1 MRGSVAF
8 SPLFFSSSV
17 WVVDGIALAPAD
29 DGPLEFLHHSQPI
42 PAGPTDSYTLSPR
55 RIPALRAAALL
66 APLLLAACGSTPT
79 GDGRFP
85 SWLSPHRIDIQQ
97 GNVVT
102 QEQVDRVKPG
112 MSRLQVRDALGTPL
126 LTDAF
131 HADRWDYIF
140 TLRQS
145 GKELQR
151 RNVVLLFDGDVLK
164 SIEAPELPTEREF
177 IDSISRSG
185 RVVAAA
191 QLELTPEQLKALPIP
206 AKTAPAPPID
216 TVTPPPPR
224 NYPPL
229 EQ

>member
-1 MRGSVAF
+1 M
-8 SPLFFSSSV
+8 
-17 WVVDGIALAPAD
+17 IA
-29 DGPLEFLHHSQPI
+29 
-42 PAGPTDSYTLSPR
+42 SPR
-55 RIPALRAAALL
+55 WWPAAPETIPLQRLRAVRSAAAVLACLL
-66 APLLLAACGSTPT
+66 VTGCSSWPSSGDAVLGFFTPY
-79 GDGRFP
+79 
-85 SWLSPHRIDIQQ
+85 RIDIQQ

-102 QEQVDRVKPG
+102 QEQLERVKPG
-112 MSRLQVRDALGTPL
+112 MNRLQVRDALGSPL

-206 AKTAPAPPID
+206 AKTAPAPPVD
-216 TVTPPPPR
+216 TGTPPSPR
-224 NYPPL
+224 NFPPL
-229 EQ
+229 EPS